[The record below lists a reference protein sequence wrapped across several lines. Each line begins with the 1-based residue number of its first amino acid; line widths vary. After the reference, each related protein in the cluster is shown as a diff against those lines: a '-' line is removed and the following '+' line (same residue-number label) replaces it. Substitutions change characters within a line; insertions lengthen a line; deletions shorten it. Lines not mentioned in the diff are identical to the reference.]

1 MEELTEDH
9 IRRLAWGVEFRMDV
23 NEIPNG
29 AYLQTPCTIYV
40 WHSQRKQ
47 KSGKQLSETTEMQP
61 RWVLSPYF
69 TPCGDLLVAF
79 YFPTVA

>member
-1 MEELTEDH
+1 MLLISSNEYRKIYIDDIVTPNISGQFFDVDMGELAEDH

-40 WHSQRKQ
+40 WHSR
-47 KSGKQLSETTEMQP
+47 
-61 RWVLSPYF
+61 R
-69 TPCGDLLVAF
+69 
-79 YFPTVA
+79 